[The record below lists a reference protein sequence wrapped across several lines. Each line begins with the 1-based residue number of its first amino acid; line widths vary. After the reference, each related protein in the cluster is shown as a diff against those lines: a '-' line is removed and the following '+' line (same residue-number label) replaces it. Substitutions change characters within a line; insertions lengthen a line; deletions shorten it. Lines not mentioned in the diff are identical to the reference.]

1 MKTRLISLLLA
12 FSMALTF
19 LPVGAVSAFA
29 AETGSNELDLTPD
42 TEFKITET
50 ATYDLLPS
58 KNAQGHLVIDAP
70 GSIVTLNL
78 KGSIKTNVLTTNFV
92 EVKQG
97 TLVFNGDNYK
107 IEYQSTSPQTLSL
120 VHVDTGATALVN
132 EGTFITVAST
142 SPKAKGTFWA
152 DGNLTLTKC
161 TSTSDHASAVYN
173 GSSGITTI
181 DSCVFSSV
189 DADVIVN
196 EGNLNI
202 EGNGDYRTND
212 ARSIANSA
220 DGQLTIDGGYFY
232 SEQRYVIFDQSSQQT
247 TINDGTF
254 ENNASSDRAVINI
267 RASSLDKKLDIHG
280 GVFRNLGNGRI
291 LDCAGTVT
299 IEEQNGK
306 KILMESTTHGNY
318 HMIVLGGSG
327 VLNLKSGTL
336 KAYAAAAIRTGGNV
350 TVNITGGTISDCLYG
365 VYVKSN
371 PTAVNIGGNV
381 NFENNQNDIFL
392 EENQRITVQEN
403 YKGAMSIACEN
414 PWENVP
420 VTTSTYGGSYQ
431 KDLMLT
437 SVDPNYII
445 GYKQNEDGSEYRY
458 LEKRTGYFVNVV
470 SGTASIDGGVT
481 ALRPTTQIHDGLPVN
496 LSAAPAPKD
505 GLEFEQW
512 VVSPASALPD
522 LTSTGFDLTASKTSF
537 LMPAQDITLTAQY
550 RSSAPAIDDAPV
562 DASVGPAISTAVTI
576 IGGALLVG
584 GLHQLGTELW
594 LIHHL
599 PKGTAIPETRIE
611 LAEVLWKDAGQ
622 PAPAAEAAYTDIDT
636 DDTDAQQA
644 AQWAIENELMTLR
657 SSEHPDKFDP
667 HVPVST
673 VKAIRAWKKAQQ
685 MKPSTK

>member
-29 AETGSNELDLTPD
+29 AETGSNKLDLTPD
-42 TEFKITET
+42 AEVRITET

-70 GSIVTLNL
+70 NCTVTLNL
-78 KGSIKTNVLTTNFV
+78 KGSITIQSLSTYFIQ
-92 EVKQG
+92 VKQG
-97 TLVFNGDNYK
+97 TLVFNGGDYK
-107 IEYQSTSPQTLSL
+107 IDFNSTAVGLIQIQS
-120 VHVDTGATALVN
+120 GATAIIESGNFEGN
-132 EGTFITVAST
+132 EEIINNAGNAVLNGSGRYCT
-142 SPKAKGTFWA
+142 SNTTANTDVVYTYG
-152 DGNLTLTKC
+152 GSTLT
-161 TSTSDHASAVYN
+161 
-173 GSSGITTI
+173 I
-181 DSCVFSSV
+181 
-189 DADVIVN
+189 
-196 EGNLNI
+196 
-202 EGNGDYRTND
+202 ND
-212 ARSIANSA
+212 
-220 DGQLTIDGGYFY
+220 GYFY
-232 SEQRYVIFDQSSQQT
+232 SEANHVIYGANHNKIV
-247 TINDGTF
+247 INDGTF
-254 ENNASSDRAVINI
+254 ITEAWNKSTLNLYGSGEAE
-267 RASSLDKKLDIHG
+267 IHG
-280 GVFRNLGNGRI
+280 GTFKSMSSGRVLGTCGV
-291 LDCAGTVT
+291 VT

-306 KILMESTTHGNY
+306 SILFEGEGTQTLVAIIARKGTT
-318 HMIVLGGSG
+318 
-327 VLNLKSGTL
+327 LNFKSGTV
-336 KAYAAAAIRTGGNV
+336 KSPKSAAIGGEGGE
-350 TVNITGGTISDCLYG
+350 TINITGGTIRDSLYG
-365 VYVKSN
+365 VIVRYN
-371 PTAVNIGGNV
+371 PTAVNVGGNV
-381 NFENNQNDIFL
+381 VFENNVNDIYLAKKYSGIDQRVTITDDYMGTASVGFA
-392 EENQRITVQEN
+392 EPAENL
-403 YKGAMSIACEN
+403 
-414 PWENVP
+414 P
-420 VTTSTYGGSYQ
+420 VTTLTNGDSYQ
-431 KDLMLT
+431 KDLKLT

-470 SGTASIDGGVT
+470 SGTASIDGGTT
-481 ALRPTTQIHDGLPVN
+481 ALSPTTQVPDGTPVS
-496 LSAAPAPKD
+496 LSAAPAQD
-505 GLEFEQW
+505 GMEQDGMEFEQW

-522 LTSTGFDLTASKTSF
+522 LTSTGFDLTASETSF
-537 LMPAQDITLTAQY
+537 RMPAQDITLTAQY
-550 RSSAPAIDDAPV
+550 RPSVPTIDDAPV
-562 DASVGPAISTAVTI
+562 DPAISTAVTI

-685 MKPSTK
+685 MKPSAK

>member
-1 MKTRLISLLLA
+1 MKMRLISLLLA

-29 AETGSNELDLTPD
+29 AETGSNELDLTHD
-42 TEFKITET
+42 TEVKITET

-58 KNAQGHLVIDAP
+58 ENAQGHLVIDAP

-107 IEYQSTSPQTLSL
+107 IEYHSTSPQTLSL

-132 EGTFITVAST
+132 EGIFITVASP
-142 SPKAKGTFWA
+142 SPKAKGIFWA

-196 EGNLNI
+196 KGNLNI

-306 KILMESTTHGNY
+306 KILMESTTYGNY

-336 KAYAAAAIRTGGNV
+336 KAYAAAIRTGGNV

-403 YKGAMSIACEN
+403 YKGAMSIACKN
-414 PWENVP
+414 PRENVP
-420 VTTSTYGGSYQ
+420 VTTSTYGESYQ
-431 KDLMLT
+431 KDLKLT
-437 SVDPNYII
+437 SVDPDYII
-445 GYKQNEDGSEYRY
+445 GYKQNEDRSEYRY
-458 LEKRTGYFVNVV
+458 LEKRTGYLVNVV
-470 SGTASIDGGVT
+470 SGTASIDGGTT
-481 ALRPTTQIHDGLPVN
+481 ALSPTTQVPDGTPVS
-496 LSAAPAPKD
+496 LSAAPAQN
-505 GLEFEQW
+505 GMEFEQW
-512 VVSPASALPD
+512 VVSPASALTDPD
-522 LTSTGFDLTASKTSF
+522 FDLTASETSF
-537 LMPAQDITLTAQY
+537 HMPDQDITLTAQY
-550 RSSAPAIDDAPV
+550 RPIPPTIDDSPV
-562 DASVGPAISTAVTI
+562 DPTISTAVTI

>member
-1 MKTRLISLLLA
+1 MKMRLISLLLA

-29 AETGSNELDLTPD
+29 AETGSNELDLTHD
-42 TEFKITET
+42 TEVKITET

-58 KNAQGHLVIDAP
+58 ENAQGHLVIDAP
-70 GSIVTLNL
+70 GSTVTLNL

-107 IEYQSTSPQTLSL
+107 IEYHSTSPQTLSL

-132 EGTFITVAST
+132 EGIFITVASP

-196 EGNLNI
+196 KGNLNI

-306 KILMESTTHGNY
+306 KILMESTTYGNY

-336 KAYAAAAIRTGGNV
+336 KAYAAAIRTGGNV

-403 YKGAMSIACEN
+403 YKGAMSIACKN
-414 PWENVP
+414 PRENVP
-420 VTTSTYGGSYQ
+420 VTTSTYGESYQ
-431 KDLMLT
+431 KDLKLT
-437 SVDPNYII
+437 SVDPDYII
-445 GYKQNEDGSEYRY
+445 GYKQNEDRSEYRY
-458 LEKRTGYFVNVV
+458 LEKRTGYLVNVV
-470 SGTASIDGGVT
+470 SGTASIDGGTT
-481 ALRPTTQIHDGLPVN
+481 ALSPTTQVPDGTPVS
-496 LSAAPAPKD
+496 LSAAPAQN
-505 GLEFEQW
+505 GMEFEQW
-512 VVSPASALPD
+512 VVSPASALTDPD
-522 LTSTGFDLTASKTSF
+522 FDLTASETSF
-537 LMPAQDITLTAQY
+537 HMPDQDITLTAQY
-550 RSSAPAIDDAPV
+550 RPIPPTIDDSPV
-562 DASVGPAISTAVTI
+562 DPTISTAVTI

>member
-1 MKTRLISLLLA
+1 MKMRLISLLLA

-29 AETGSNELDLTPD
+29 AETGSNELDLTHD
-42 TEFKITET
+42 TEVKITET

-58 KNAQGHLVIDAP
+58 ENAQGHLVIVAP
-70 GSIVTLNL
+70 GNNVTLNL

-107 IEYQSTSPQTLSL
+107 IEYHSTSPQTLSL

-132 EGTFITVAST
+132 EGIFITVASP
-142 SPKAKGTFWA
+142 SPKAKGIFWA

-196 EGNLNI
+196 KGNLNI

-306 KILMESTTHGNY
+306 KILMESTTYGNY

-336 KAYAAAAIRTGGNV
+336 KAYAAAIRTGGNV

-403 YKGAMSIACEN
+403 YKGAMSIACKN
-414 PWENVP
+414 PRENVP
-420 VTTSTYGGSYQ
+420 VTTSTYGESYQ
-431 KDLMLT
+431 KDLKLT
-437 SVDPNYII
+437 SVDPDYII
-445 GYKQNEDGSEYRY
+445 GYKQNEDRSEYRY
-458 LEKRTGYFVNVV
+458 LEKRTGYLVNVV
-470 SGTASIDGGVT
+470 SGTASIDGGTT
-481 ALRPTTQIHDGLPVN
+481 ALSPTTQVPDGTPVS
-496 LSAAPAPKD
+496 LSAAPAQN
-505 GLEFEQW
+505 GMEFEQW
-512 VVSPASALPD
+512 VVSPASALTDPD
-522 LTSTGFDLTASKTSF
+522 FDLTASETSF
-537 LMPAQDITLTAQY
+537 HMPDQDITLTAQY
-550 RSSAPAIDDAPV
+550 RPIPPTIDDSPV
-562 DASVGPAISTAVTI
+562 DPTISTAVTI

>member
-29 AETGSNELDLTPD
+29 AETGSNELDLTHD
-42 TEFKITET
+42 TEVTITET
-50 ATYDLLPS
+50 ATYDLLPCE
-58 KNAQGHLVIDAP
+58 NAQGHLVIDAP
-70 GSIVTLNL
+70 GSTVTLNL
-78 KGSIKTNVLTTNFV
+78 KGSITIQSLSTYFIQ
-92 EVKQG
+92 VKQG
-97 TLVFNGDNYK
+97 TLV
-107 IEYQSTSPQTLSL
+107 L
-120 VHVDTGATALVN
+120 
-132 EGTFITVAST
+132 EGSDHLLGYSDAVSKPHPLITVSSGA
-142 SPKAKGTFWA
+142 KAVINDGQFNSNSSSIVCNNGTVEIN
-152 DGNLTLTKC
+152 GSGRYT
-161 TSTSDHASAVYN
+161 TSTSYV
-173 GSSGITTI
+173 I
-181 DSCVFSSV
+181 DTRSNSV
-189 DADVIVN
+189 
-196 EGNLNI
+196 
-202 EGNGDYRTND
+202 
-212 ARSIANSA
+212 
-220 DGQLTIDGGYFY
+220 LTINDGYFH
-232 SEQRYVIFDQSSQQT
+232 SDSRSVILGNSSQEIE
-247 TINDGTF
+247 INDGTF
-254 ENNASSDRAVINI
+254 INE
-267 RASSLDKKLDIHG
+267 SLRSPTINLNHDKQVYIHG
-280 GVFRNLGNGRI
+280 GTIKNLVGGRA
-291 LDCAGTVT
+291 LDTGDNTT

-306 KILMESTTHGNY
+306 NILLEGMQGTYVT
-318 HMIVLGGSG
+318 IAVVSG
-327 VLNLKSGTL
+327 ATFNFKSGTVRSQ
-336 KAYAAAAIRTGGNV
+336 KSAAIRSALNA
-350 TVNITGGTISDCLYG
+350 TVNITGGTISNSLYG
-365 VYVKSN
+365 VKVQSN
-371 PTAVNIGGNV
+371 PNSVFIGKDV
-381 NFENNQNDIFL
+381 HFENNTNDICM
-392 EENQRITVQEN
+392 EEDQLITIADDYEDEATVLVMDSDLKLPRPITTTGNADSQKKLKLHSNNAGTVAVFHDNRDETGYQELV
-403 YKGAMSIACEN
+403 E
-414 PWENVP
+414 
-420 VTTSTYGGSYQ
+420 
-431 KDLMLT
+431 
-437 SVDPNYII
+437 
-445 GYKQNEDGSEYRY
+445 
-458 LEKRTGYFVNVV
+458 RTGYFVNVV

-481 ALRPTTQIHDGLPVN
+481 ALPPTTQIHDGLPVN

-512 VVSPASALPD
+512 VVSPASALSD
-522 LTSTGFDLTASKTSF
+522 LTSTGFDRTASKTSF

-657 SSEHPDKFDP
+657 SSEHPDKFNP

>member
-29 AETGSNELDLTPD
+29 AETGSHELDLTSNA
-42 TEFKITET
+42 EVRITET
-50 ATYDLLPS
+50 ATYDLLPCE
-58 KNAQGHLVIDAP
+58 NAQGHLVIDAP

-173 GSSGITTI
+173 GSSGIATI
-181 DSCVFSSV
+181 DGCVFSSV

-212 ARSIANSA
+212 ARPVENSA

-232 SEQRYVIFDQSSQQT
+232 SEQRYVIFDQSPQQT
-247 TINDGTF
+247 IINDGTF

-381 NFENNQNDIFL
+381 NFEDNQNDIFL
-392 EENQRITVQEN
+392 EENQRVTVQED
-403 YKGAMSIACEN
+403 YKGAISIACEN
-414 PWENVP
+414 PRENLP
-420 VTTSTYGGSYQ
+420 VTTLTNGESYQ
-431 KDLMLT
+431 KDLKLT

-470 SGTASIDGGVT
+470 SGTASIDGGTT
-481 ALRPTTQIHDGLPVN
+481 ALSPTTQVPDGTPVS
-496 LSAAPAPKD
+496 LSAAPAQD
-505 GLEFEQW
+505 GMEFEQW
-512 VVSPASALPD
+512 VVSPADALADPD
-522 LTSTGFDLTASKTSF
+522 FDLTASETSF
-537 LMPAQDITLTAQY
+537 HMPAHDITLTAQY
-550 RSSAPAIDDAPV
+550 RPIAPIIDDSPV
-562 DASVGPAISTAVTI
+562 DPAISTAVTI

-636 DDTDAQQA
+636 DGTDAQQA

-657 SSEHPDKFDP
+657 SSDHPDKFDP

-685 MKPSTK
+685 MKPSAK